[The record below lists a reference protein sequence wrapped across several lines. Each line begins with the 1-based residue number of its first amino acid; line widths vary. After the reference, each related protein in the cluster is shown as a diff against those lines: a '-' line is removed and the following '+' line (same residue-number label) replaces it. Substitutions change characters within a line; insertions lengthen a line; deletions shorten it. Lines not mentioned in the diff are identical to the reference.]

1 MTVNQD
7 MTGFL
12 GRYVKDG
19 DVVYRQ
25 GEKGKTMFVIQRG
38 QVELRRRDGDKEF
51 CLATLEDGDF
61 FGAMALFGAAER
73 SETAVAVGEVWVL
86 SLQKEALL
94 RRINEDPS
102 LAFRMLDKMAHR
114 IQELESAVVALG
126 ARHATADP
134 SELVRLGHGKGAA
147 TTH

>member
-1 MTVNQD
+1 MSMD
-7 MTGFL
+7 HEMTGFM

-19 DVVYRQ
+19 DPVYRQ
-25 GEKGKTMFVIQRG
+25 GEQGKAMFVLQKG

-61 FGAMALFGAAER
+61 FGTMALFGEPER
-73 SETAVAVGEVWVL
+73 SETAVAVGETWVL

-102 LAFRMLDKMAHR
+102 LALRMMERMAHR
-114 IQELESAVVALG
+114 IQELETALVGLGSRRADLTALTPSAPV
-126 ARHATADP
+126 HAEPVTK
-134 SELVRLGHGKGAA
+134 H
-147 TTH
+147 